1 MEYSPPPFFK
11 TGPTPL
17 VRLLLFSA
25 LAFALMIAD
34 ARLQYLDSLRQ
45 VVSIV
50 VYPLQRLASAPAG
63 LAHRVG
69 EFFVTHS
76 SLRKE
81 NARLVRE
88 NLGNAFAV
96 QQLNALQGENARLR
110 ELLGARSRIASNSTL
125 AQILYD
131 SRDPFSRKVVID
143 KGWQDEV
150 KAGQAVIDDRGVIG
164 QITRVYP
171 WVSEVTLL
179 TDGGLA
185 VPVTNLRSGLRGV
198 VFGIGRDGALELR
211 FMPVNADVQS
221 GDRLVTSGIDGT
233 YPPGLPVAEITN
245 IERNSAYMFARITG
259 KPVAGVASNAHV
271 LVLSWESTAPREPA
285 PEAPAAAKRRAKAKK
300 GS

>member
-17 VRLLLFSA
+17 LRLLFFSA
-25 LAFALMIAD
+25 LAIALMVTD
-34 ARLQYLDSLRQ
+34 ARLQYLDSVRQ
-45 VVSIV
+45 VVAIV
-50 VYPLQRLASAPAG
+50 VYPLQRLASSPVG
-63 LAHRVG
+63 LAQRVG
-69 EFFVTHS
+69 EFFVTHT
-76 SLRKE
+76 SLREE
-81 NARLVRE
+81 NARLAGESFE
-88 NLGNAFAV
+88 NAAAL
-96 QQLNALQGENARLR
+96 QQLKSLQAENAQLR
-110 ELLGARSRIASNSTL
+110 ELLGTRSRISSSSL
-125 AQILYD
+125 SAQILYT
-131 SRDPFSRKVVID
+131 SRDPFSRKVIVD

-150 KAGQAVIDDRGVIG
+150 KAGQAVIDDRGVVG

-179 TDGGLA
+179 TDKGLA
-185 VPVTNLRSGLRGV
+185 VPVTNLRNGLRGV
-198 VFGIGRDGALELR
+198 VFGVGRDGALELR
-211 FMPVNADVQS
+211 FMPVNADIQS

-245 IERNSAYMFARITG
+245 IERDSAYTFARITG

-285 PEAPAAAKRRAKAKK
+285 PEAPATAKRRSKAKK